1 MNILAFLIALFS
13 AILSFLQG
21 GCGTVLSGLG
31 HGLSSEYG
39 SRGDTELFAAL
50 GAASFLVVLASFVGL
65 TGGILA
71 IQRKRSAFTVLL
83 VSAGMCGLAFA
94 MSGGSFADGGVW
106 GVLYLAS
113 AICARVGYNNTASEL
128 TTVLKTPQ
136 PSINNI
142 NMRILAIIFAVIG
155 ILLNLFQMPFRDD
168 VSLAKLLYISV
179 PNLLS
184 GRVRGIH
191 EFLVIVIVP
200 LMLIVLLII
209 GCIRLMRKKRG
220 KIFLTIPAITYS
232 VIFLLIIIVNAN
244 RGPFG
249 RIDISSGIILTW
261 AIFYSLAAI
270 CAWLNERKKTLET
283 QITQQDTDNQNI
295 RPAVTLSKK
304 EVTGSVPQ
312 ETYEPVVGVETDALI
327 KRAFLFLEDGEIY
340 EAERYIEQALN
351 QDPENPQVYM
361 AKLML
366 EHRVKSPIELL
377 SKLSTPLE
385 NEKLF
390 QRALRFADGEYK
402 SQLEGLVQSNR
413 NKLEQER
420 MRREKEEAEE
430 RVHQNGLM
438 LEKKEKY
445 YQEAILDWQKAKT
458 PDEIQAVINRLEKLN
473 GYKDVD
479 ELLSDAREDLAEA
492 KKRKL
497 TKGISLTVALIALI
511 WGGIAFVGSYHDAKR
526 REEAQL
532 AEQAQLQREQEIQ
545 STYAEAEEYFKARNY
560 SSAFEKYQILA
571 NQGYAP
577 AQHKLG
583 WLYQNG
589 WGTQRDYSQ
598 AMQWYSRAADQGHA
612 GAQSGIGMLYEEGLG
627 VTKDLQEAL
636 RWYKI
641 SASNGSKSAPGHV
654 SLVERMIFN
663 ENTRDTLIMN
673 RNDIPLPA
681 TIFGNK
687 VNLRTSPRTK
697 AKSVKQLNAGHP
709 VSISK
714 LSDENDGMWCLVKT
728 ASGSE
733 GWVKSDYLTLSNNIN
748 RTDQERSN
756 RKYNLPANGVVANIL
771 TPGDMLNIRNIPSLN
786 APKVLAQI
794 ELGEQVQVLEIF
806 AESER
811 DWYRIRCETM
821 IYLPEEETDYDVEI
835 EGWVNGRY
843 INIR

>member
-39 SRGDTELFAAL
+39 SRGDTEIFAAL

-94 MSGGSFADGGVW
+94 MSGGNFADGGVW

-128 TTVLKTPQ
+128 TTVLTTPQ
-136 PSINNI
+136 LSINNI
-142 NMRILAIIFAVIG
+142 
-155 ILLNLFQMPFRDD
+155 
-168 VSLAKLLYISV
+168 
-179 PNLLS
+179 
-184 GRVRGIH
+184 
-191 EFLVIVIVP
+191 
-200 LMLIVLLII
+200 
-209 GCIRLMRKKRG
+209 
-220 KIFLTIPAITYS
+220 
-232 VIFLLIIIVNAN
+232 
-244 RGPFG
+244 
-249 RIDISSGIILTW
+249 
-261 AIFYSLAAI
+261 
-270 CAWLNERKKTLET
+270 
-283 QITQQDTDNQNI
+283 NQNI

-312 ETYEPVVGVETDALI
+312 KTYEPVVGVETDALI

-366 EHRVKSPIELL
+366 EHRVKSPVELL

-402 SQLEGLVQSNR
+402 SQLEGLAQSNR

-458 PDEIQAVINRLEKLN
+458 PEEIQAVINRLEKLN

-532 AEQAQLQREQEIQ
+532 AEQARLQREQEIQ
-545 STYAEAEEYFKARNY
+545 STYAEAEEYFKAKNY

-687 VNLRTSPRTK
+687 VNLRTSPRIK
-697 AKSVKQLNAGHP
+697 AKSVMQLNAGHP
-709 VSISK
+709 VSISR
-714 LSDENDGMWCLVKT
+714 LSDENDGMWCFVKT

-733 GWVKSDYLTLSNNIN
+733 GWVKSDYLALSNNIN

-821 IYLPEEETDYDVEI
+821 IYLPEEETDYDAEI

>member
-39 SRGDTELFAAL
+39 SRGDTEIFAAL

-94 MSGGSFADGGVW
+94 MSGGNFADGGVW

-128 TTVLKTPQ
+128 TTVLTTPQ
-136 PSINNI
+136 LSINNI
-142 NMRILAIIFAVIG
+142 
-155 ILLNLFQMPFRDD
+155 
-168 VSLAKLLYISV
+168 
-179 PNLLS
+179 
-184 GRVRGIH
+184 
-191 EFLVIVIVP
+191 
-200 LMLIVLLII
+200 
-209 GCIRLMRKKRG
+209 
-220 KIFLTIPAITYS
+220 
-232 VIFLLIIIVNAN
+232 
-244 RGPFG
+244 
-249 RIDISSGIILTW
+249 
-261 AIFYSLAAI
+261 
-270 CAWLNERKKTLET
+270 
-283 QITQQDTDNQNI
+283 NQNI

-312 ETYEPVVGVETDALI
+312 KTYEPVVGVETDALI

-361 AKLML
+361 VKLML
-366 EHRVKSPIELL
+366 EHRVKSPVELL

-402 SQLEGLVQSNR
+402 SQLEGLAQSNR

-458 PDEIQAVINRLEKLN
+458 PEEIQAVINRLEKLN

-532 AEQAQLQREQEIQ
+532 AEQARLQREQEIQ
-545 STYAEAEEYFKARNY
+545 STYAEAEEYFKAKNY

-687 VNLRTSPRTK
+687 VNLRTSPRIK
-697 AKSVKQLNAGHP
+697 AKSVMQLNAGHP
-709 VSISK
+709 VSISR
-714 LSDENDGMWCLVKT
+714 LSDENDGMWCFVKT

-733 GWVKSDYLTLSNNIN
+733 GWVKSDYLALSNNIN

-821 IYLPEEETDYDVEI
+821 IYLPEEETDYDAEI